1 MGTPAS
7 APAEP
12 AAETSPND
20 GGSDTTVYVF
30 GGLGALALALAGGFV
45 WYRRRLP

>member
-1 MGTPAS
+1 V
-7 APAEP
+7 
-12 AAETSPND
+12 AETTPGD
-20 GGSDTTVYVF
+20 GGSDTTAYVL

>member
-1 MGTPAS
+1 MPS
-7 APAEP
+7 V
-12 AAETSPND
+12 ETSPND